1 MAEKG
6 VKLFGMWES
15 PFSLRAE
22 WALRLKGIEYE
33 FVDEDLDNKSAELLR
48 LNPVTKKIPV
58 LAHDGRPLAE
68 SLIIIEYI
76 DEAWT
81 HGKPIMPKDPHHRA
95 QARFW
100 AKFAEDKILA
110 AIFAV
115 YCATGEELKRAVEEM
130 QVELRTL
137 EGELEGKS
145 FFGGEEIG
153 YLDLAVG
160 WLALWVPMIEEL
172 AGVTV
177 VNRESHPLLLEWF
190 EKFLSEEVVK
200 GRLPAKDR
208 LYALNRD
215 RREQI
220 ISGRLAYG
228 K

>member
-6 VKLFGMWES
+6 VKLFGMWAS

-33 FVDEDLDNKSAELLR
+33 FVNEDLDNKSAELLR

-81 HGKPIMPKDPHHRA
+81 HGKPIMPKDPYHRA

-100 AKFAEDKILA
+100 AKFAEDKENWR
-110 AIFAV
+110 
-115 YCATGEELKRAVEEM
+115 EEF
-130 QVELRTL
+130 LR
-137 EGELEGKS
+137 
-145 FFGGEEIG
+145 GEEIG

-160 WLALWVPMIEEL
+160 WLALWVPMMEEL